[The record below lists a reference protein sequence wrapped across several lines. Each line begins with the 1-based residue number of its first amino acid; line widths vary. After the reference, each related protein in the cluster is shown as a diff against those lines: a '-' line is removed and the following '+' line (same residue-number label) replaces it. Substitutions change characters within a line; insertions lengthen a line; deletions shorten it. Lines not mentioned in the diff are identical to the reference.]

1 MRIVFVFLAAF
12 MLVGCANQPTKSDA
26 QVVDLYP
33 NFKRHMDGCSEKH
46 GFDPTKT
53 EAVGEYE
60 LAPGETAWRECVYL
74 GVEQYI
80 LPNTPVPTAYFR
92 IVEEDRVMTDQI
104 SRGELSRA
112 ERRARLEELIELAV
126 TEERQTMD
134 AQLQQA
140 MAMQDLYRRQEMI
153 RQVDYANRNAMDAA
167 RAVRAMKVR

>member
-12 MLVGCANQPTKSDA
+12 MLVGCASQPTKSDTK
-26 QVVDLYP
+26 VVDIYP
-33 NFKRHMDGCSEKH
+33 NFKRHMDGCSEKY

-53 EAVGEYE
+53 EAVGEDE
-60 LAPGETAWRECVYL
+60 LAPSEAAWRECVYL

-112 ERRARLEELIELAV
+112 ERRARLEELIDQAV
-126 TEERQTMD
+126 SAERHTMD

-140 MAMQDLYRRQEMI
+140 MAMHDLYERHQMI
-153 RQVDYANRNAMDAA
+153 QQIDYANRNAIDAA
-167 RAVRAMKVR
+167 RAIRAM